1 MSGRCIENEV
11 ATLYA
16 IDSVESPCVV
26 DGGNFMAKDTMPT
39 GKPSAPSV
47 EADAVSEALVP
58 QVVTDSTQHNVVG
71 NWDDV
76 IVPHSDNHREKL
88 ASAMADKKIADE
100 RNALRAFKA
109 ASKRVSRL
117 SKWELT
123 DETLDLVYE
132 GLLLGNPTLVST
144 GTFKRHADDEG
155 NAVPVTYE
163 LVNLDGKLHSKVK
176 DVDLDLDKA
185 VTIQRDGKSVETCT
199 PSLSEFAKHLVKVRQ
214 EKFLANGEVQ
224 TFLRGFFSH
233 ENTSFV
239 DVPRNEKVT
248 TDPQGRIT
256 VEADIRFR
264 TTDVAKMIQDMRDRD
279 GIDVKAGRALPFI
292 N

>member
-1 MSGRCIENEV
+1 
-11 ATLYA
+11 
-16 IDSVESPCVV
+16 
-26 DGGNFMAKDTMPT
+26 MAQDTMPT

-47 EADAVSEALVP
+47 EADAVSVI
-58 QVVTDSTQHNVVG
+58 TDSTNHNVVG
-71 NWDDV
+71 NWDDA
-76 IVPHSDNHREKL
+76 IIPHSDNHREKL
-88 ASAMADKKIADE
+88 AIALADKKSADE

-117 SKWELT
+117 SKWELNG
-123 DETLDLVYE
+123 ETLDLVYE

-144 GTFKRHADDEG
+144 GTFKRHADSNG

-176 DVDLDLDKA
+176 DIDLDLDKP
-185 VTIQRDGKSVETCT
+185 VEVMRDGKPVETST
-199 PSLSEFAKHLVKVRQ
+199 PSLSEFCKHLVKVRQ

-224 TFLRGFFSH
+224 GFLRGFFSH

-248 TDPQGRIT
+248 KDPQGRIT

-264 TTDVAKMIQDMRDRD
+264 STDVAKMIQDMHDRD